1 MYTAEDSLAVSE
13 AIKTA
18 ECKENKIYCDRE
30 KYIGFYEIVE
40 KYIHDHNLYI
50 DGNIGIKLLL
60 YLPISLKD
68 IEYIIISKTPKND
81 AYNIADLIY
90 KSSQNGLGQYT
101 YVSTDMQ
108 DLKYTIRVNQRALF
122 VIKSFGIVKEV
133 EIFDILRPIARPA
146 FYAKDMVIKGPLSN
160 RSKDN
165 IGMINVNIYSTDLQ
179 LINIYTKLT
188 NTTLVSE
195 YEDLIKY
202 ESLISKQFITCHT
215 SEKQGGDQHQK
226 HICDVGTK
234 QIIES
239 LLLNY
244 VPKLGHVLVGSYG
257 IIALKNNISIDK
269 LRYSENCRLQ
279 IITSN
284 PFAEEKQLIIELVN
298 RLNCRTFGIIND
310 PSIPTDSQLRKL
322 TFYVDRKNGQREV
335 LIDIFNSGNYQIIPY
350 YKSIGTV
357 FIIMKY
363 ILIDF
368 WTLQLLYKME
378 YNKAHTTL
386 VQLSNLIRLYK
397 STQSIY
403 ADIVSKKQYDQLFPT
418 ESSSYIGYYLDENT
432 YAKRIKFGMKTGPNK
447 PYYPCQQLGQ
457 ITT

>member
-1 MYTAEDSLAVSE
+1 MYTADDSLAVSN

-18 ECKENKIYCDRE
+18 ECKENKIYCDRK
-30 KYIGFYEIVE
+30 KYIGFYEIAE
-40 KYIHDHNLYI
+40 QYIHDHNLYI

-101 YVSTDMQ
+101 YVSTDIQ

-133 EIFDILRPIARPA
+133 DIFDILRPIERPG
-146 FYAKDMVIKGPLSN
+146 FYAKDTLSHG
-160 RSKDN
+160 SKSIKDN
-165 IGMINVNIYSTDLQ
+165 VGMVNVNIYSTDLQ
-179 LINIYTKLT
+179 LINIYNKLT

-195 YEDLIKY
+195 YADLISY

-215 SEKQGGDQHQK
+215 SEKQGGDQPK
-226 HICDVGTK
+226 KNICDVGIK

-239 LLLNY
+239 LLSKF
-244 VPKLGHVLVGSYG
+244 VPRLGHVLVGSYG
-257 IIALKNNISIDK
+257 VIALKNNIPIDK

-284 PFAEEKQLIIELVN
+284 PFAEEKQFIIELVN

-350 YKSIGTV
+350 YNHIGTV
-357 FIIMKY
+357 FVLMKY

-368 WTLQLLYKME
+368 WTLQLLYRME

-403 ADIVSKKQYDQLFPT
+403 NDIVSKKQFDRLFPT
-418 ESSSYIGYYLDENT
+418 ESSSYIGYYLDEAIH
-432 YAKRIKFGMKTGPNK
+432 AKRIMFGIKTGPNK
-447 PYYPCQQLGQ
+447 SYYPCQQLSQ
-457 ITT
+457 ITSVT